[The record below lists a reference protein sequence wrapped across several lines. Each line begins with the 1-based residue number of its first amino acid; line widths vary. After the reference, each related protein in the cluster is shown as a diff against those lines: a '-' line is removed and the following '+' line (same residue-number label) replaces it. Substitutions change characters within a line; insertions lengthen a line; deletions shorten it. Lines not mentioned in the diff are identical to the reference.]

1 MARAR
6 TSKGRRIIRHR
17 RVRAKVS
24 GTSSRPRLAVFRSLN
39 HVYAQIVDDRQGV
52 TLAAAS
58 SLDSDIRRQK
68 DGKAKTDVSKLV
80 GELIA
85 RRAKEKGVNTVVFD
99 RGGYKF
105 HGRLKSLAGGA
116 REGGLVF

>member
-1 MARAR
+1 M
-6 TSKGRRIIRHR
+6 
-17 RVRAKVS
+17 
-24 GTSSRPRLAVFRSLN
+24 N
-39 HVYAQIVDDRQGV
+39 HVYAQIVDDRQGI

-58 SLDSDIRRQK
+58 SLDPDIRRQK

-80 GELIA
+80 GGLIA